1 MTEQDYNHTPLQIN
15 LSSKAR
21 RKMSS
26 AGSCSNTVLWEPAQ
40 EENQDKTC
48 PERARLTLSIPSTW
62 TTGLISLSKISFL
75 CCLIVNPTAKHNMK
89 NQQAGLL
96 LTEQ

>member
-40 EENQDKTC
+40 EENQDKT
-48 PERARLTLSIPSTW
+48 
-62 TTGLISLSKISFL
+62 
-75 CCLIVNPTAKHNMK
+75 
-89 NQQAGLL
+89 
-96 LTEQ
+96 